1 MHERDGIERVATGI
15 KGLDPLIRGGFPKWS
30 TILVSGTPGTGKT
43 ILSLQ
48 FLVNGAIESKE
59 KGLYVSLEEDVGRI
73 KKYIQNVFGWPL
85 EKLEKQKK
93 LLLVKSDIYD
103 FEKFK
108 SLIEENVEKMGIQ
121 RIVIDPI
128 TVISL
133 FFERPLEIRRS
144 LLDLDKML
152 KRLNCTTLITCE
164 VPEGTNSIS
173 SFGIEEFT
181 SDGIILL
188 SYFPGMSP
196 RGITIRKMRATNH
209 DTDVHPYE
217 IKSNKGIIVYQAE
230 KLFK

>member
-1 MHERDGIERVATGI
+1 MRENDGIERVESGI
-15 KGLDPLIRGGFPKWS
+15 DGMDTLLRGGFPKWS

-48 FLVNGAIESKE
+48 FLVNGVLKCKE
-59 KGLYVSLEEDVGRI
+59 KGVYISLEEDVGRI
-73 KKYIQNVFGWPL
+73 KKYMYTTFGWPL
-85 EKLEKQKK
+85 EKLEKERK
-93 LLLVKSDIYD
+93 LLLIKSDIYD

-108 SLIEENVEKMGIQ
+108 SLIETNIEKIDAK
-121 RIVIDPI
+121 RVVIDPL

-144 LLDLDKML
+144 LLDLDKLL
-152 KRLNCTTLITCE
+152 KRLNCTAMLTCE
-164 VPEGTNSIS
+164 IPEGSSSIS

-188 SYFPGMSP
+188 SYSPGSP

-209 DTDVHPYE
+209 DVNTHPFE
-217 IKSNKGIIVYQAE
+217 IKSGKGIVVYPYE